1 MSENDYPWVWLE
13 SDAIWAQW
21 CRKNRLKPLKWT
33 SLSLKICTQLAGVP
47 AAPHT
52 KFRRDRMWRS
62 TDGAAFCKSVQVAQ
76 CSTVDTKLF
85 QNGIEIDKCSG
96 GVPNMTFPML
106 FFQTCT
112 LLQKAA
118 QSVLLHIRS
127 RRNLVCGASGT
138 PANCVQSVSDKEVH
152 LSGFKRFL
160 RHHWGQI
167 ASDSNQTHG

>member
-1 MSENDYPWVWLE
+1 MVQMDS
-13 SDAIWAQW
+13 
-21 CRKNRLKPLKWT
+21 
-33 SLSLKICTQLAGVP
+33 TQVCATPIVLLD
-47 AAPHT
+47 
-52 KFRRDRMWRS
+52 F
-62 TDGAAFCKSVQVAQ
+62 KSVQVAQ

-96 GVPNMTFPML
+96 GVPNMTFPMI

-127 RRNLVCGASGT
+127 RRNLVCGAAGT